1 MTTDLKLLSEIWIEK
16 YKSND
21 ERDIEELIC
30 EMESEENATV
40 QSLHEQ
46 SVLLR

>member
-1 MTTDLKLLSEIWIEK
+1 MTTDLKLLSQIWIEK

-21 ERDIEELIC
+21 EREIDELIW
-30 EMESEENATV
+30 EMESEEDGEL

>member
-21 ERDIEELIC
+21 ERDIDELIW
-30 EMESEENATV
+30 EMESEENATI

>member
-21 ERDIEELIC
+21 ERDIDELIF
-30 EMESEENATV
+30 EMENEENATV